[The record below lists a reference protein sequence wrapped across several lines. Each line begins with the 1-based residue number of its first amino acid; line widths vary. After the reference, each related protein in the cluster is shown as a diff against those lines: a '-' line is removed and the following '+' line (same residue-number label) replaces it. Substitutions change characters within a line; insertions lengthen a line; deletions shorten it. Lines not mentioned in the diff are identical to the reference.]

1 LKLCERVRAAAD
13 GFVQNLLF
21 SCLAISGPCRY
32 RDVESADW
40 SVHLNT

>member
-1 LKLCERVRAAAD
+1 MGPAPPQDV
-13 GFVQNLLF
+13 FVQNLLF
-21 SCLAISGPCRY
+21 SCLAIRVACRY